1 MQRCMLIWR
10 MNRTDLQLLAED
22 RLADAEVLLANGRFG
37 AAYYLAGYAVEC
49 ALKACI
55 AKLTKAEDF
64 PIKNSTSTV
73 YIHDLKKLATVAAVD
88 VTITQLAKG
97 DQAFGDNWDVVTHWS
112 EESRYDRAVDQRLA
126 ELMVDAVANAR
137 SGVLQCIRQYW

>member
-1 MQRCMLIWR
+1 
-10 MNRTDLQLLAED
+10 MNRTDLQILAED

-64 PIKNSTSTV
+64 PIKNSNTV
-73 YIHDLKKLATVAAVD
+73 YIHDLKRLAGAAGVEAAIEQFAED
-88 VTITQLAKG
+88 DKAFETNWEFVTL
-97 DQAFGDNWDVVTHWS
+97 WS
-112 EESRYDRAVDQRLA
+112 EESRYDRYVDQQLA
-126 ELMVDAVANAR
+126 QLMLNAVSDPR
-137 SGVLQCIRQYW
+137 TGVLQCIKQYW

>member
-1 MQRCMLIWR
+1 

-22 RLADAEVLLANGRFG
+22 RLKDAGVLLANGRFG

-73 YIHDLKKLATVAAVD
+73 YIHDLKKLAATARVEVAIA
-88 VTITQLAKG
+88 QLSNSDENFK
-97 DQAFGDNWDVVTHWS
+97 DNWEIVNWWS
-112 EESRYDRAVDQRLA
+112 EESRYDRSIDQALA
-126 ELMVDAVANAR
+126 ELMLNAVSDPQN
-137 SGVLQCIRQYW
+137 GVFQCIKQYW

>member
-1 MQRCMLIWR
+1 MQIL
-10 MNRTDLQLLAED
+10 DEE

-73 YIHDLKKLATVAAVD
+73 YIHDLKKLAAVAKVD
-88 VTITQLAKG
+88 VAITQLAKS
-97 DQAFGDNWDVVTHWS
+97 DQVFSLNWEFVTLWS
-112 EESRYDRAVDQRLA
+112 EESRYDRYVDQSLA
-126 ELMVDAVANAR
+126 QQMLDAVSDAR
-137 SGVLQCIRQYW
+137 NGVLQCIRQYW